1 MTPTM
6 IEALILASM
15 ALELLLF
22 LGFFLHSRAHV
33 RRSFPGQPSG
43 GRPHEGDAPG
53 PLPRAAIIVPLTG
66 NSPEMKVC
74 LRSLLTQDYPN
85 FETVLVTRDLEDPA
99 TPLVRD
105 LLAGH
110 RQVRHLI
117 SGPATTCS
125 QKNHNILAG
134 LAALDDSV
142 DILVFCDSTH
152 QAPPHFLR
160 DLVRPLHTG
169 EAVLTSGFHRIAAGD
184 FRLGTLGMLQIN
196 LVLHLMHGFA
206 RIVQPWGGA
215 TAIRRSAF
223 EAGGIRRL
231 WSENVVDDLS
241 MGVHLL
247 RAGIRVK
254 SVATAVLTTNLAG
267 QTVAGWVD
275 WLTRQ
280 LLFPKYVM
288 PGYWLGFSL
297 AVCLLLVPVLAAG
310 LACLGGLLG
319 LVSAPAALTSA
330 GFLVLLTA
338 VGAWYRTLVPQ
349 RIPLRPWLAAFYGAI
364 AITCWS
370 YLKTW
375 CTNTISW
382 RGISY
387 RVTWGG
393 RVRQVILTR

>member
-1 MTPTM
+1 M
-6 IEALILASM
+6 IEAVILASM

-33 RRSFPGQPSG
+33 CRSFPGQPAG
-43 GRPHEGDAPG
+43 GGPAEGEAGG
-53 PLPRAAIIVPLTG
+53 PSPRAAIIVPLTG
-66 NSPEMKVC
+66 NSPEMKAC
-74 LRSLLTQDYPN
+74 LKSLLTQDYPN
-85 FETVLVTRDLEDPA
+85 FETILVTRDLEDPA

-110 RQVRHLI
+110 RQARHLL

-169 EAVLTSGFHRIAAGD
+169 EAVLTTGFHRIAAGD

-206 RIVQPWGGA
+206 RIVHPWGGA
-215 TAIRRSAF
+215 TAIRRSTF

-241 MGVHLL
+241 MGAHLL
-247 RAGIRVK
+247 RSGIRVK

-267 QTVAGWVD
+267 QTVTGWVE

-280 LLFPKYVM
+280 LLYLKYCL

-297 AVCLLLVPVLAAG
+297 AVCLLLAPVLAAV

-330 GFLVLLTA
+330 GFLLLLTG

-375 CTNTISW
+375 CTDTISW